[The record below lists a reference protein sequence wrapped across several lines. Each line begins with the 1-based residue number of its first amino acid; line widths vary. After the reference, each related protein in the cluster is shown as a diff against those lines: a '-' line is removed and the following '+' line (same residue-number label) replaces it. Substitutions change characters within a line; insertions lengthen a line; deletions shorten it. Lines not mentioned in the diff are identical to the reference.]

1 MKIAVLTSS
10 RADYGIYLP
19 LLNEI
24 KKDHF
29 FDLEIIA
36 FGTHLSSKHGYT
48 LDDIEKDG
56 YDTIHKII
64 SLIDD
69 DSEKGIVV
77 SYGRTVLEFSNFWEN
92 KYFDLVF
99 CLGDRFEMNAAVQA
113 CIPFGIKLAHIHGG
127 ENTLGA
133 IDNKYRHQITI
144 ASDIHF
150 VSTTEN
156 LTKVKE
162 LTGHSKFIFNVGS
175 LSLNDIKKFQPIN
188 KSFFYDNFKIQ
199 NKPFALVTFHPET
212 VSVKDNYSYAAEMS
226 KALIAVS
233 DKLNLVITMPN
244 ADTLGSV
251 YREEIYKLKNKIPNS
266 VLLIENFGKINYFNA
281 MYYSSILIGNTSSG
295 IIEAASFGKYVVNVG
310 DRQKGRSQSKNILNV
325 QFNHK
330 DLILK
335 VNEALILGDFEGDNV
350 YFKQN
355 VVNNFIGILK
365 KAEILENTQ
374 TNK

>member
-1 MKIAVLTSS
+1 MKIGVLTSS

-19 LLNEI
+19 LLNKI
-24 KKDHF
+24 KKDIF

-36 FGTHLSSKHGYT
+36 FGTHLSENHGFT
-48 LDDIEKDG
+48 LNEIKKDG
-56 YDTIHKII
+56 YTTIHEIK
-64 SLIDD
+64 SLVED
-69 DSEKGIVV
+69 DSQKGIVV
-77 SYGRTVLEFSNFWEN
+77 SYGNTIVEFSNFWEKN
-92 KYFDLVF
+92 YFDLVM
-99 CLGDRFEMNAAVQA
+99 CLGDRFEMSAAVQA
-113 CIPFGIKLAHIHGG
+113 SIPFGIKLAHISGG
-127 ENTLGA
+127 ETTLGA
-133 IDNKYRHQITI
+133 IDNIYRHQITL

-150 VSTTEN
+150 VNTSEN
-156 LTKVKE
+156 MTKVKE
-162 LTGHSKFIFNVGS
+162 LTGNSKFIFNVGS
-175 LSLNDIKKFQPIN
+175 LSLDDINNFQPIN

-212 VSVKDNYSYAAEMS
+212 VSVKDNYSYAVEMS
-226 KALIAVS
+226 KALNAVS

-251 YREEIYKLKNKIPNS
+251 YREEIYKLQNKIPNS
-266 VLLIENFGKINYFNA
+266 VLIIENFGKINYFNA

-310 DRQKGRSQSKNILNV
+310 DRQKGRSQSKNVLNV

-335 VNEALILGDFEGDNV
+335 VTEALTLGDFEGNNI

-355 VVNNFIGILK
+355 VVNDFISVLK
-365 KAEILENTQ
+365 KVNSYAR
-374 TNK
+374 

>member
-36 FGTHLSSKHGYT
+36 FGTHLSIKHGYT

-56 YDTIHKII
+56 YDTIHKIT

-150 VSTTEN
+150 VSTT
-156 LTKVKE
+156 
-162 LTGHSKFIFNVGS
+162 
-175 LSLNDIKKFQPIN
+175 
-188 KSFFYDNFKIQ
+188 
-199 NKPFALVTFHPET
+199 
-212 VSVKDNYSYAAEMS
+212 
-226 KALIAVS
+226 
-233 DKLNLVITMPN
+233 
-244 ADTLGSV
+244 
-251 YREEIYKLKNKIPNS
+251 
-266 VLLIENFGKINYFNA
+266 
-281 MYYSSILIGNTSSG
+281 
-295 IIEAASFGKYVVNVG
+295 
-310 DRQKGRSQSKNILNV
+310 
-325 QFNHK
+325 
-330 DLILK
+330 
-335 VNEALILGDFEGDNV
+335 
-350 YFKQN
+350 
-355 VVNNFIGILK
+355 
-365 KAEILENTQ
+365 
-374 TNK
+374 